1 MSPRQ
6 WVSATRRDFRQVL
19 RVLPATPME
28 VHYGIDARARG
39 GIWALRAPKSQFVR
53 SNPRRLPT
61 TIPLQADLFPL
72 MRSKQA
78 LRS

>member
-28 VHYGIDARARG
+28 VHYGIDATPQVA
-39 GIWALRAPKSQFVR
+39 IC
-53 SNPRRLPT
+53 
-61 TIPLQADLFPL
+61 PL
-72 MRSKQA
+72 
-78 LRS
+78 